1 MVTSPPRFPQEFR
14 VVRLFAAVAAFV
26 AVVSPSFAQ
35 QPPAD
40 LNFQQSPTKP
50 RPEWLKIVDH
60 GTYDPRLKGYLAPEG
75 LRIEIVAEEPTIL
88 NPVGMTFGPDGTLY
102 VLEWVPVAEG
112 QQKEA
117 AVEFEFK
124 DGTKKKVAIMRKP
137 VKDRVKMLSASKEGG
152 KYDLAKTILEDELP
166 SSILVHDGW
175 LYTASQGTV
184 RRWKIET
191 IGTANEKRE
200 IIARG
205 FCGYHHHQ
213 VSGLTIGNDGWLYIT
228 AGDDDNWAEGSDGSR
243 AIVPRTG
250 GVFRCRPDG
259 SKLHVHSIG
268 YRNPYRDVAFDAGFN
283 LFHVDNDN
291 EDGSKFTGCRLMHV
305 PEGVD
310 FGWRLRPGARC
321 CVPDNTRAAVYG
333 ELPGKV
339 PPMLKT
345 GRGSPAG
352 LLIYDDAF
360 LPEQYRGLLY
370 YPDVF
375 RRLIRAYR
383 VEPDGATFKVAEEF
397 ELLKSNDPLFRP
409 CQMVTGPDGAIY
421 VCDWRTD
428 SGGAGKLWGDGKH
441 GRIYRITWRG
451 TKEEPAID
459 PRGKDAWAKLLLE
472 SDNELFRS
480 LDDESFSDRKL
491 ATQELVRRGEKNRA
505 GFLKVMADAERTVRA
520 RTHAIGG
527 AQQFWND
534 DVRKA
539 MIDRVGDQI
548 ADLRRLAAEALS
560 LHVRKDRDAH
570 EALVAGLGE
579 RDRLVL
585 RQFYL
590 ALGKNGAP
598 GAGEVLANALTND
611 KGKDVYLR
619 DGILRG
625 IEHVGKEAFDALLV
639 VTDSGQQED
648 TDRVA
653 DAWLAFRTRAAA
665 ERIPTLLQNVNL
677 SGAQKAA
684 LIRSYSNYQLDPPID
699 VKPVADFLKSLPAI
713 EKGDPKAAEKAG
725 EQAPVKLAAVEIL
738 ASHGAMKT
746 EALRETLVALL
757 TEKELAVRMTVIKAI
772 EESKTTQAA
781 PVLADR
787 LSQAESNDEKIAIAR
802 TLSRLQDKSV
812 TPKLETAFAAKDAD
826 AKVRLELF
834 RSLVA
839 LEAKR
844 MAKPAEAILAEKDA
858 DPDLVREAVIVVA
871 NQGIDG
877 ARKVGKLFVEKQ
889 LPRTVLP
896 EVADALRKHS
906 ADAESSRLLS
916 EAMKGGLLLSL
927 NGAEVARI
935 EKLLKTEA
943 SPERGKALFLNNKAV
958 ACITCH
964 KLEGVGGNIG
974 PDLTRVWETH
984 SLEKSIESML
994 DPSKEI
1000 KEGYQTFV
1008 ATTKSGKTVTG
1019 LRVAQN
1025 ADGVVLRDATGK
1037 EVTIPAND
1045 LEELQPTKKSLMPDD
1060 VVKHLS
1066 YREFLDLVAFLRDRR
1081 TQESL
1086 RAVAPKKE

>member
-1 MVTSPPRFPQEFR
+1 M
-14 VVRLFAAVAAFV
+14 VRLLAAVAALAAF
-26 AVVSPSFAQ
+26 ASSSFAQ
-35 QPPAD
+35 QAPAD

-50 RPEWLKIVDH
+50 RPEWLKVVDH
-60 GTYDPRLKGYLAPEG
+60 GSYDARLKGYLAPEG
-75 LRIEIVAEEPTIL
+75 LKIEIVAQEPTIL

-102 VLEWVPVAEG
+102 VLEWVPVPEG

-137 VKDRVKMLSASKEGG
+137 VKDRIKVLTASKEGG
-152 KYDLAKTILEDELP
+152 PYDQAKVLLEDELP

-184 RRWKIET
+184 RRWKLDS
-191 IGTANEKRE
+191 IGTPNEKKE

-205 FCGYHHHQ
+205 FCGFHHHQ

-250 GVFRCRPDG
+250 GVFRCMPDG
-259 SKLHVHSIG
+259 SNLHVHSIG
-268 YRNPYRDVAFDAGFN
+268 YRNPYRDVVFDAGFN
-283 LFHVDNDN
+283 MFHVDNDN

-339 PPMLKT
+339 APMLKT

-352 LLIYDDAF
+352 LLLYDETF
-360 LPEQYRGLLY
+360 LPEQYRGLLF

-383 VEPDGATFKVAEEF
+383 VEQDGATFQVAEEF
-397 ELLKSNDPLFRP
+397 EFLKSNDPLFRP

-428 SGGAGKLWGDGKH
+428 SGGAGRLWGDGKH
-441 GRIYRITWRG
+441 GRILRITWAG
-451 TKEEPAID
+451 TKDQPAIA
-459 PRGKDAWAKLLLE
+459 PRGKDAWAKLAKE
-472 SDNELFRS
+472 SDEELFRS
-480 LDDESFSDRKL
+480 LDDESLIDRKL
-491 ATQELVRRGEKNRA
+491 VTQELVRRGEKSRA
-505 GFLKVMADAERTVRA
+505 GFLKVLADADRTVRA
-520 RTHAIGG
+520 RTHAIAG

-548 ADLRRLAAEALS
+548 ADLRRTAAEALS
-560 LHVRKDRDAH
+560 LHVKKDANAH

-585 RQFYL
+585 RQFYI
-590 ALGKNGAP
+590 ALGKNNAP

-611 KGKDVYLR
+611 RGKDAYLR
-619 DGILRG
+619 DGILRA
-625 IEHVGKEAFDALLV
+625 IEYSGKEAFDALLV

-653 DAWLAFRTRAAA
+653 DAWLAFRTKAAA
-665 ERIPTLLQNVNL
+665 DRIPTLVQNVNL
-677 SGAQKAA
+677 SGAQKAS

-699 VKPVADFLKSLPAI
+699 VKPVSDLLKSLPAI
-713 EKGDPKAAEKAG
+713 EKDDPKAAEKIA
-725 EQAPVKLAAVEIL
+725 EQTPVKLAAIEIL
-738 ASHGAMKT
+738 ASHGAANSDQPRTM
-746 EALRETLVALL
+746 LVGMLSEKDL
-757 TEKELAVRMTVIKAI
+757 TVRMSVIKAI
-772 EESKTTQAA
+772 DDSKTTQAA
-781 PVLADR
+781 TVLADR
-787 LSQAESNDEKIAIAR
+787 LEMAENTAEKIAIAK
-802 TLSRLQDKSV
+802 TLGRLQDKKV
-812 TPKLETAFAAKDAD
+812 AAKLEAAFAAKDLD

-858 DPDLVREAVIVVA
+858 DPELVREAVIVAV
-871 NQGIDG
+871 QQSVEG
-877 ARKVGKLFVEKQ
+877 ARKVGRLFVEKQ
-889 LPRTVLP
+889 LPRTLLP
-896 EVADALRKHS
+896 EVADGLRKH
-906 ADAESSRLLS
+906 ANDAECAKLLS
-916 EAMKGGLLLSL
+916 DAMKGGLLLSS
-927 NGAEVARI
+927 NAAEVARI
-935 EKLLKTEA
+935 EKLLKTEGNA
-943 SPERGKALFLNNKAV
+943 DRGKALFLNNKAL

-984 SLEKSIESML
+984 SLEKTIESML

-1008 ATTKSGKTVTG
+1008 ATTKSGKSVTG
-1019 LRVAQN
+1019 LRVSQS
-1025 ADGVVLRDATGK
+1025 ADGVTLRDATGK
-1037 EVTIPAND
+1037 EVMIPTND
-1045 LEELQPTKKSLMPDD
+1045 LDELNPTKKSLMPDD

-1066 YREFLDLVAFLRDRR
+1066 YREFLDLVAFLRDRQA
-1081 TQESL
+1081 QESL
-1086 RAVAPKKE
+1086 RPMATKKE

>member
-1 MVTSPPRFPQEFR
+1 
-14 VVRLFAAVAAFV
+14 VVRLLAAVA
-26 AVVSPSFAQ
+26 SFAAFASASFA

-50 RPEWLKIVDH
+50 QPEWLKIVDH
-60 GTYDPRLKGYLAPEG
+60 GSYDPRLKGYLAPEG
-75 LRIEIVAEEPTIL
+75 LKIEIVAEEPTIV

-102 VLEWVPVAEG
+102 VLEWVPVPEG

-137 VKDRVKMLSASKEGG
+137 VKDRIKVVTASKEGG
-152 KYDLAKTILEDELP
+152 PYDVAKTILEDELP

-184 RRWKIET
+184 RRWKLET
-191 IGTANEKRE
+191 IGTPNEKKE

-205 FCGYHHHQ
+205 FCGFHHHQ

-268 YRNPYRDVAFDAGFN
+268 YRNPYRDVVFDAGFN
-283 LFHVDNDN
+283 MFHVDNDN

-339 PPMLKT
+339 APMLKT

-352 LLIYDDAF
+352 LLIYDETF
-360 LPEQYRGLLY
+360 FPETYRGLLF

-383 VEPDGATFKVAEEF
+383 VEQAGATFRVAEEF
-397 ELLKSNDPLFRP
+397 EFLKSNDPLFRP
-409 CQMVTGPDGAIY
+409 CQMVTGPDGAMY

-428 SGGAGKLWGDGKH
+428 SGGAGRLWGDGKH
-441 GRIYRITWRG
+441 GRILRITWGG
-451 TKEEPAID
+451 TKEDPAIA
-459 PRGKDAWAKLLLE
+459 PRGKDAWSKLAKE
-472 SDNELFRS
+472 SDEELFRA
-480 LDDESFSDRKL
+480 LDDENYTDRKI
-491 ATQELVRRGEKNRA
+491 ATQELVRRGEKSRA
-505 GFLKVMADAERTVRA
+505 GFLKVMGDADRTVRA
-520 RTHAIGG
+520 RTHAIAG
-527 AQQFWND
+527 AQQLWND

-548 ADLRRLAAEALS
+548 ADLRRVAAEALS
-560 LHVRKDRDAH
+560 LNVKKDATAH

-579 RDRLVL
+579 RDALVL
-585 RQFYL
+585 RQFYI
-590 ALGKNGAP
+590 ALGKINAP
-598 GAGEVLANALTND
+598 GAGDVLANALTND
-611 KGKDVYLR
+611 RGKDAYLR
-619 DGILRG
+619 DGILRA
-625 IEHVGKEAFDALLV
+625 IEYVGKEAFDALLV

-653 DAWLAFRTRAAA
+653 DAWLAFRTKAAA
-665 ERIPTLLQNVNL
+665 DRIPTLLQNVNL
-677 SGAQKAA
+677 SGSQKAA

-699 VKPVADFLKSLPAI
+699 VKPVADVLKSLPAI
-713 EKGDPKAAEKAG
+713 EKDDPKAAEKIG
-725 EQAPVKLAAVEIL
+725 EQTPVKLAAIEVL
-738 ASHGAMKT
+738 ASHGALKSD
-746 EALRETLVALL
+746 ALRAMLMGLL
-757 TEKELAVRMTVIKAI
+757 SEKDAAIRMSVIKAI
-772 EESKTTQAA
+772 DESKTTQAA
-781 PVLADR
+781 SVLADR
-787 LSQAESNDEKIAIAR
+787 LEAAPSNEEKVAIAK
-802 TLSRLQDKSV
+802 TLGRLQDKSV
-812 TPKLETAFAAKDAD
+812 AAKLETAFAAKDLD

-839 LEAKR
+839 LDAKR
-844 MAKPAEAILAEKDA
+844 MARPAEAILAEKDS
-858 DPDLVREAVIVVA
+858 DPELVREAVIVA
-871 NQGIDG
+871 SQQSIEG

-889 LPRTVLP
+889 LPRTLLP
-896 EVADALRKHS
+896 EVADGLRKH
-906 ADAESSRLLS
+906 ANDAECGKLLS
-916 EAMKGGLLLSL
+916 DAMKGGLLLSSSA
-927 NGAEVARI
+927 AEVARI

-943 SPERGKALFLNNKAV
+943 NADRGKALFLNNKAV

-1008 ATTKSGKTVTG
+1008 ATTKSGKSVSG
-1019 LRVAQN
+1019 LRVSQS

-1037 EVTIPAND
+1037 EVMIPAND

-1081 TQESL
+1081 AQESL
-1086 RAVAPKKE
+1086 RPSATKKE